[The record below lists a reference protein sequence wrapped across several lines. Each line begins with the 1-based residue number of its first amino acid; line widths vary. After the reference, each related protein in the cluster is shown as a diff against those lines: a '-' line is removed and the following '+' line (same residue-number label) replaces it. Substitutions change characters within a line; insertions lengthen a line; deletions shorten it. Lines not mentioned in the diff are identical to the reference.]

1 MEIDTKKTQKLVNL
15 GKAREAAAKK
25 REEKKKA
32 LEDSEETLRQSL
44 RIEEVAPS
52 PHIKKRYVVKTPMG
66 RLVHFGDKSKDI
78 FQDSTDLKLF
88 VGHGDEKKKES
99 YISRAK
105 KTPIDKTLPK
115 DQWESAPKAYQDPE
129 SELFYVLKYFY

>member
-78 FQDSTDLKLF
+78 F
-88 VGHGDEKKKES
+88 
-99 YISRAK
+99 
-105 KTPIDKTLPK
+105 
-115 DQWESAPKAYQDPE
+115 
-129 SELFYVLKYFY
+129 